1 MAEMTVW
8 EKVEKWV
15 VENRNEYFKY
25 TDQQISKEIGIPIA
39 SVRQYL
45 PFVFALHNKID
56 LAKAI
61 VLRQEKTQGHAN
73 MRKSLDK
80 IMTVWEKVEKWVMEN
95 PDGYLE
101 YTHQQIGNEI
111 GIPLAAVRLHLPF
124 VIAKRDGIYIR
135 EYIRSVRMAKARD
148 SARPKMSVRQK
159 IQAWV
164 QKNPEGYLEKT
175 FKQISKETGVSEGSV
190 NGHLTKIIAERDG
203 ILPSDVTAKRVA
215 EGFRQSP
222 LELPEERVAQIRKLH
237 DKDKRSVADISY
249 ITKCC
254 EATVRKYLRRD

>member
-8 EKVEKWV
+8 EKVEKWMMK
-15 VENRNEYFKY
+15 NRNGYLEY
-25 TDQQISKEIGIPIA
+25 TDKQISNEIGITPA
-39 SVRQYL
+39 AVRQYL

-61 VLRQEKTQGHAN
+61 GVRQEQTQVDAN
-73 MRKSLDK
+73 MIKSLDK
-80 IMTVWEKVEKWVMEN
+80 IMTVWKKVEKWVGQN

-101 YTHQQIGNEI
+101 YTDQQIGNEI
-111 GIPLAAVRLHLPF
+111 GIPIAAVRLHLPF
-124 VIAKRDGIYIR
+124 VIAKRDGICIS
-135 EYIRSVRMAKARD
+135 EYIRSRRMAKSRG

-164 QKNPEGYLEKT
+164 KKNPEGYLEKT
-175 FKQISKETGVSEGSV
+175 FKQISKEAGVSEGSV

-203 ILPSDVTAKRVA
+203 IFPSDVTAKRMA

-222 LELPEERVAQIRKLH
+222 LELPEEKIAQIRKLH

-249 ITKCC
+249 IMKCC
-254 EATVRKYLRRD
+254 EVTVRKYIQQD